1 MADCIFC
8 KIINKEIPSQIVY
21 EDDDVIAF
29 KDINP
34 KAPVHIL
41 IVPKKHIPTLNDF
54 TEEDNELLVK
64 LIHTCKKI
72 AKDFNVADSGYR
84 VLVNVNKEGG
94 QVIYHVHFHVMGGR
108 LFKFEQKGE

>member
-8 KIINKEIPSQIVY
+8 KIINKEIPSEIVY
-21 EDDDVIAF
+21 EDEDVIAF

-41 IVPKKHIPTLNDF
+41 VVPKKHIPTLNDL
-54 TEEDNELLVK
+54 DDPELLSKIVD
-64 LIHTCKKI
+64 TCKKI

-94 QVIYHVHFHVMGGR
+94 QVIYHVHFHVLGGK
-108 LFKFEQKGE
+108 LFRFEQKGE